1 MVAAQLSPKN
11 STPLIPIGDGL
22 VVVLPKKKPKPQK
35 TRADGEW
42 NIN

>member
-22 VVVLPKKKPKPQK
+22 VVVPKKKPKPQK
-35 TRADGEW
+35 TRAGGER